1 MVVLPS
7 DFVATRYPGY
17 FWNIVEKKLYSI
29 KVTGELKPIKF
40 NRGGSFGHVTI
51 MPGYPVS
58 HKGERRKYTMEYLG
72 SLKAVPKS
80 KHEVIGVAKC

>member
-17 FWNIVEKKLYSI
+17 FWNVVEKKLYSI

-58 HKGERRKYTMEYLG
+58 HNGERRKYTLEYLM

-80 KHEVIGVAKC
+80 THEVIGVRV